1 MTFRVK
7 MHCDD
12 DATAEAL
19 SFCRVAVAN
28 QAELDEIDSR
38 GYHGDTLIGP
48 ISPRNE
54 IAALSYFATI
64 CRERLKRYPTSLAHD
79 LYRLEEEKDL
89 EPFSN
94 ERNALIVIKSEKE
107 ILHFFIEL
115 SQVVTPI
122 FSLPVDDAIR
132 IVQKEYSDESMR
144 SNDIA
149 RYLRLVVY
157 DLQGSTDVFGY

>member
-1 MTFRVK
+1 

-12 DATAEAL
+12 DSTSESL

-28 QAELDEIDSR
+28 SMELDEIDNR

-54 IAALSYFATI
+54 IAALSFLAGI
-64 CRERLKRYPTSLAHD
+64 CRTRLERYPTNFEDD
-79 LYRLEEEKDL
+79 LYRLENDETL

-115 SQVVTPI
+115 VNIVTPI
-122 FSLPVDDAIR
+122 FIQPIDSAIK
-132 IVQKEYSDESMR
+132 IVQDQYSDDGMR
-144 SNDIA
+144 YNDIA

-157 DLQGSTDVFGY
+157 DLQSDTDLSGY